1 MPVTDRQWRAG
12 ETKGWTSALVP
23 GPDGARKKKRESKNC
38 GRMHRDVDS
47 QAKLSAQAGLG
58 VIRSAPKRSSMLTV
72 R

>member
-23 GPDGARKKKRESKNC
+23 DPKGARKKKRESKDC

-47 QAKLSAQAGLG
+47 QAELFAQGG
-58 VIRSAPKRSSMLTV
+58 ERVIRSAPR